1 MARRLKVLAEGAD
14 RPSARLLPWVIA
26 VMVYLSALSAAG
38 VMALRGSVAL
48 WSDDMERQLTV
59 QIVTGDA
66 ASRDRQTAAA
76 ATYLRSVPGVA
87 AVHKLDQE
95 EVDALLEPW
104 LGVGNVSADLPVPA
118 LIDVTL
124 AKGSQVNTAAVA
136 TKLKSVAPDAVLD
149 DHGQWLG
156 RVRDLSTMI
165 EGTAYAVLT
174 LVALAT
180 IAIVTFGT
188 HAGLSAH
195 RDTIETLHI
204 IGAQDKMVARE
215 FQDRFM
221 WLGFKGGVIGIAV
234 AAISILAARRIIGE
248 VGLGILGPMAID
260 RTELVLLA
268 GLPFA
273 AALLTMLTAR
283 ITVMR
288 ALARMV

>member
-1 MARRLKVLAEGAD
+1 MARKLKVLAEGAD
-14 RPSARLLPWVIA
+14 RPSVRLLPWVIA
-26 VMVYLSALSAAG
+26 VMVYLSALAAAG
-38 VMALRGSVAL
+38 VLALHGSVAA
-48 WSDDMERQLTV
+48 WSDDMERRLTV

-76 ATYLRSVPGVA
+76 AAYLRSVPGIS
-87 AVHKLDQE
+87 AVHKLAQA

-104 LGVGNVSADLPVPA
+104 LGTGNVSGDLPVPA

-124 AKGSQVNTAAVA
+124 VKGSQVNIAAVA

-165 EGTAYAVLT
+165 ASTAYAVLA

-180 IAIVTFGT
+180 IAIVMFGT

-195 RDTIETLHI
+195 RGTIETLHI
-204 IGAQDKMVARE
+204 IGAQDNMIARE

-221 WLGFKGGVIGIAV
+221 WLGFKGGVIGIVV
-234 AAISILAARRIIGE
+234 AAVSIIAVRHIIGE
-248 VGLGILGPMAID
+248 VGLGILGPVRID
-260 RTELVLLA
+260 KTELLLLA

-273 AALLTMLTAR
+273 AAIMTMLTAR

-288 ALARMV
+288 ALGRMV

>member
-1 MARRLKVLAEGAD
+1 RLKVLAEGAD

-118 LIDVTL
+118 L
-124 AKGSQVNTAAVA
+124 
-136 TKLKSVAPDAVLD
+136 
-149 DHGQWLG
+149 
-156 RVRDLSTMI
+156 
-165 EGTAYAVLT
+165 
-174 LVALAT
+174 
-180 IAIVTFGT
+180 
-188 HAGLSAH
+188 
-195 RDTIETLHI
+195 
-204 IGAQDKMVARE
+204 
-215 FQDRFM
+215 
-221 WLGFKGGVIGIAV
+221 
-234 AAISILAARRIIGE
+234 
-248 VGLGILGPMAID
+248 
-260 RTELVLLA
+260 
-268 GLPFA
+268 
-273 AALLTMLTAR
+273 
-283 ITVMR
+283 
-288 ALARMV
+288 